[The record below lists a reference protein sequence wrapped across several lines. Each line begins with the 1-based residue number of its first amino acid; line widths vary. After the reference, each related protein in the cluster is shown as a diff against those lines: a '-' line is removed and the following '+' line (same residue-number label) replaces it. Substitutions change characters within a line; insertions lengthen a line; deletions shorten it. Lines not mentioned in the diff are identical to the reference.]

1 MAQNPPPPT
10 PPQFPSP
17 EELKSKITDFMK
29 QNFGDHVSV
38 ATITEPEPAVAE
50 EDEKPEKTEHK
61 EFEFHLLPRDIK
73 AHLDRF
79 VIKQEE
85 AKKVL
90 AIAVCDHYNHAN
102 YLRRLEKEDPNR
114 AQEIEYIK
122 QNVILVGPTGVGK
135 TYLIKHIADLIKVP
149 FVKADATKF
158 SETGYVGGDVEDLV
172 RELVHKADGDV
183 NLAQFGIIYIDE
195 IDKIASAGNLI
206 GRDVSGRGVQTTLL
220 KLMEETEV
228 PVRSMNDLQAQLQA
242 AFEFQRRGK
251 AKRDTINT
259 RHILFVVSGAF
270 GKLKEQVA
278 RRVRHGQIGFSAQ
291 PIQVMDN
298 ELFQHVTTQ
307 DFMEYGFEPEFIG
320 RLPVRVVCEDLD
332 ANDLFDIMKFSEGS
346 LLRQY
351 ERAFRAYGIE
361 ISFEDEALRL
371 LAQAAATEKTGARGL
386 LTVFEKLFRD
396 YKFHLAGSGLTQLRV
411 SAALV
416 REPQRVLEQLMAEGH
431 KLEAQMLEAGAREF
445 AEKFSKDH
453 GLEISLDESA
463 IRRLVERAQAERMT
477 MTDLCAHL
485 FKDFQFGLS
494 LIKKNTGR
502 TQFVLN
508 AAAIDAPDK
517 FLSDLVVHTIQL
529 HRRKTPDCM
538 KPLLVAF
545 LDQTARHLPAR
556 GGCGGSKRL
565 IACMKRSLITTLIIG
580 VAVALIVGAL
590 HATKVIAGFEAVA
603 AQLVTDYAGA
613 TRVVGEKWQYVFV
626 LLIALGVAW
635 LSLSNPRCG
644 TMARLVINRVIAGGT
659 VWPRVG
665 LLSLPRIF
673 SAGAVSPGGRV
684 CSPRRRRVVGFFA
697 QEPLTSN
704 PHIVCRSRFQRAI
717 SPS

>member
-1 MAQNPPPPT
+1 MDQNPPP
-10 PPQFPSP
+10 FPSP
-17 EELKSKITDFMK
+17 EELKAKITEFMK
-29 QNFGDHVSV
+29 QNFGDRVSV
-38 ATITEPEPAVAE
+38 ATITEPEPAVAAE
-50 EDEKPEKTEHK
+50 EERPAKVDNQQ
-61 EFEFHLLPRDIK
+61 FEFNFLPRDIK

-102 YLRRLEKEDPNR
+102 YLRRLEKEDARR
-114 AQEIEYIK
+114 AEETEYIK

-172 RELVHKADGDV
+172 RELVHKANGDV

-251 AKRDTINT
+251 AKRETINT

-270 GKLKEQVA
+270 EKLKEQVG
-278 RRVRHGQIGFSAQ
+278 RRVRKSQIGFRAE
-291 PIQVMDN
+291 PVQVMDN

-307 DFMEYGFEPEFIG
+307 DFVEYGFEPEFIG

-332 ANDLFDIMKFSEGS
+332 ADDLFKIMKFSEGS

-371 LAQAAATEKTGARGL
+371 LAEAAAQEKTGARGL

-396 YKFHLAGSGLTQLRV
+396 YKYYLAGSGLSQLRV
-411 SAALV
+411 TSELV
-416 REPQRVLEQLMAEGH
+416 REPKRVLDRLMVEGH
-431 KLEAQMLEAGAREF
+431 KLEAQTLEAEVHQF
-445 AEKFSKDH
+445 AEQFKTDH
-453 GLEISLDESA
+453 GLQIVFDETA
-463 IRRLVERAQAERMT
+463 VRRLVERAQAERMT
-477 MTDLCAHL
+477 MNDLCAHL
-485 FKDFQFGLS
+485 FKDYQFGLN
-494 LIKKNTGR
+494 LVKKNTGQ
-502 TQFVLN
+502 TQFIIN
-508 AAAIDAPDK
+508 AEAVDAPDK
-517 FLSDLVVHTIQL
+517 FLSELVV
-529 HRRKTPDCM
+529 RSYYPVV
-538 KPLLVAF
+538 VA
-545 LDQTARHLPAR
+545 QNA
-556 GGCGGSKRL
+556 
-565 IACMKRSLITTLIIG
+565 
-580 VAVALIVGAL
+580 
-590 HATKVIAGFEAVA
+590 
-603 AQLVTDYAGA
+603 
-613 TRVVGEKWQYVFV
+613 
-626 LLIALGVAW
+626 
-635 LSLSNPRCG
+635 
-644 TMARLVINRVIAGGT
+644 
-659 VWPRVG
+659 
-665 LLSLPRIF
+665 
-673 SAGAVSPGGRV
+673 
-684 CSPRRRRVVGFFA
+684 
-697 QEPLTSN
+697 
-704 PHIVCRSRFQRAI
+704 
-717 SPS
+717 